1 MPTVEA
7 LPRQLEREGAR
18 ILAEALVDD
27 PGWRAV
33 GPGSRRRRRRMLVGH
48 ERGVL
53 ALCRR
58 LGGPVL
64 GASVEG
70 RLTGVFVCVGP
81 GRYPPPAWAL
91 AFEARG
97 IVPAGPATVI
107 RSLRGQ
113 AVMQRAHPK
122 EPHVYVWM
130 LGVDPECQRSG
141 SGRALLARVAEH
153 AARLEVPVYLETS
166 NPDNLPYYR
175 SNGYEV
181 VGDDALPRGE
191 RIWFLRAY
199 PR

>member
-1 MPTVEA
+1 MPAVEA

-18 ILAEALVDD
+18 LLAEALVDD

-33 GPGSRRRRRRMLVGH
+33 LPRGPRRRRLLAAH
-48 ERGVL
+48 QRGVL

-64 GASVEG
+64 ASFAG
-70 RLTGVFVCVGP
+70 GSLTGVCACLGP
-81 GRYPPPAWAL
+81 GTWPPPAWSL

-97 IVPAGPATVI
+97 IVAGGPWTVA

-113 AVMQRAHPK
+113 SVMQRAHPR

-130 LGVDPECQRSG
+130 LGVDPARQRTG
-141 SGRALLARVAEH
+141 SGRALLARTAEL
-153 AARLEVPVYLETS
+153 ARRDDVPVYLETS

-181 VGDDALPRGE
+181 VGDGPLPRGE